1 MKTKS
6 ILKLASIL
14 LLSAS
19 AGPAHAGDVKELWEK
34 NCVSCHGKDGR
45 GDTKMGRKVGA
56 KDYTDPKVQ
65 AAMKDEEMFKAIK
78 EGLKEGGKT
87 KMKAHKDVLTD
98 EEIKALVQY
107 VRAFKK

>member
-1 MKTKS
+1 MCQKHC
-6 ILKLASIL
+6 A
-14 LLSAS
+14 
-19 AGPAHAGDVKELWEK
+19 
-34 NCVSCHGKDGR
+34 SCHGKNGR